1 MISQGLTLMLAGM
14 GTVFAFLVLMVYVI
28 QITGFI
34 ICKYEAKHKAASPA
48 PAKAI
53 PAMPKTAPAIP
64 NIQKDLSRIACVI
77 AIANK
82 HYGLQK

>member
-1 MISQGLTLMLAGM
+1 MLAGM
-14 GTVFAFLVLMVYVI
+14 GTVFAFLVVMVSVI
-28 QITGFI
+28 QMTGAI

-53 PAMPKTAPAIP
+53 PAMPKAAPAVP
-64 NIQKDLSRIACVI
+64 NIQKDLSRVACVI